1 MDAILNNQVISATGE
16 AAATASLPRFW
27 RLQSGKTAEKS
38 PGEWVAMADQEAEDI
53 LSRRL

>member
-16 AAATASLPRFW
+16 AAATAILPRFW